1 MPGRPSYPV
10 VAPPASLTS
19 VLSVMATPYGK
30 TTDNLETQ
38 FQTNHFSHFLLFHLL
53 LPLLLSPASTPSR
66 VVSVSSMGHRVA
78 PTRPA
83 DYNFADPATYNPYV
97 AYGQAKTANIHLAN
111 SITRR
116 YAARGLTALS
126 LHPGGVMTGL
136 GVFIPPEEWARY
148 DTPEVKRY
156 VKSAAQGAA
165 TSVYAAVGAELEG
178 RGGLYLSNCAV
189 QGPFEGTDPMAMD
202 GEGFAAWAFDE
213 EGEERLWRDSLGMV
227 GWKGRRS
234 RGLMVRVSARGEG
247 SFHSTFISL
256 VRAVSLLSVSYYI
269 SAI

>member
-1 MPGRPSYPV
+1 
-10 VAPPASLTS
+10 
-19 VLSVMATPYGK
+19 
-30 TTDNLETQ
+30 
-38 FQTNHFSHFLLFHLL
+38 
-53 LPLLLSPASTPSR
+53 
-66 VVSVSSMGHRVA
+66 MGHRVA
-78 PTRPA
+78 PTRPD
-83 DYNFADPATYNPYV
+83 DYNFADPATYNPWV

-165 TSVYAAVGAELEG
+165 TSAYAAVGAEFEG

-202 GEGFAAWAFDE
+202 DEGFAAWAFDE

-227 GWKGRRS
+227 G
-234 RGLMVRVSARGEG
+234 LEEEE
-247 SFHSTFISL
+247 
-256 VRAVSLLSVSYYI
+256 
-269 SAI
+269 